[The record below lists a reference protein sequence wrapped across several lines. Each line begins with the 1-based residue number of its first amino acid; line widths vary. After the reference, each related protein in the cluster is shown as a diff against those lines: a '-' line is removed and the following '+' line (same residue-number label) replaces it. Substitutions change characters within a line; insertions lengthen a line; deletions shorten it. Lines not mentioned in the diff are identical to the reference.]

1 MRTLKE
7 SLLDDIESTMNNGV
21 GAVVNDLINDPNK
34 SRLWNVLSLSK
45 PDAGQKYPLKYEN
58 KTLYITRSYLTT
70 CGRQESLSDAVGAPV
85 DEVVIS
91 GGFLLKSSNRERSIT
106 GDNFCKKI
114 TCCNGIKI
122 DAYRV
127 NDIDLNVGLSNYNG
141 VKRFPSSI
149 NGTVFDGVKFI
160 YNVNWNCCEPKGNE
174 QISKQITFDIDEI
187 PVLKNC
193 KFNGCNRIRLYSPF
207 LFDGDVADTIYVNWM
222 VSMYEY
228 KYGDTS
234 VKIRNF
240 KKLHAIINNPKKY
253 GRGPVF
259 KGLFRDNIKAS
270 DVIPWIN
277 DLPDLNHLRICN
289 NSMTIHLFK
298 SLTRDLTFNIYQI
311 EATTLDGWN
320 IVLTRE

>member
-1 MRTLKE
+1 MRTLYE
-7 SLLDDIESTMNNGV
+7 SLLDDIDTTMNNGV

-34 SRLWNVLSLSK
+34 SKLWNVLSLSR

-58 KTLYITRSYLTT
+58 KSLYIIRSYLTT

-106 GDNFCKKI
+106 DDNFCKKI
-114 TCCNGIKI
+114 TCCAGIKI

-127 NDIDLNVGLSNYNG
+127 NNIDLNIGFPNYNG
-141 VKRFPSSI
+141 IRRFPSSI
-149 NGTVFDGVKFI
+149 NGTVFDGVKFV
-160 YNVNWNCCEPKGNE
+160 YNVNWNSYETSATK
-174 QISKQITFDIDEI
+174 QISFHIDEI
-187 PVLKNC
+187 PTLKNC
-193 KFNGCNRIRLYSPF
+193 TFNGCTTIRLYSPF

-228 KYGDTS
+228 KYGDNS

-253 GRGPVF
+253 GTGPVF
-259 KGLFRDNIKAS
+259 KGLFKDNIKAS

-277 DLPDLNHLRICN
+277 DLSDLNHVKICN
-289 NSMTIHLFK
+289 NSMIIHLFK
-298 SLTRDLTFNIYQI
+298 SITSDMGLNKYQI
-311 EATTLDGWN
+311 EATTTDGWN
-320 IVLTRE
+320 IVLTRD